1 MSHLSRRIFFQ
12 GAALAASAT
21 RVMGAN
27 DRVNIGIVG
36 IGGRGNAHLGYY
48 SKIEECRIAGLCD
61 VNQAARE
68 RAQTRLASL
77 GGAKAKEYADMRELF
92 ADKDID
98 AVSIATPNHWHS
110 LATIWACEAGK
121 DVYCEKPA
129 SYNPHESRRMV
140 EVARKTGRMVQIGSQ
155 GRSAPHKIKAMR
167 LLQEGAIGKLY
178 MAKGLCFKRRKSIG
192 MDTFNNLTPPTNPWE
207 CALSPDGRRLYVVY
221 AGTNDMN
228 VCQVLDDD
236 HAEIER
242 QGNLVRLGQNPRAV
256 RVSPDG
262 RLVYVSNTL
271 DFEVA
276 AVLGGEAGLKALCDR
291 AAAKG
296 IRLISWMAAH
306 YSPNTALQL
315 NKELGHG
322 NCGIFAAKESGRH
335 PDTGYP
341 ASCWTANLNAPIAQK
356 MKQQILG
363 ICQRTGL
370 AGFLWDSFS
379 NLGWWQ
385 VDYSDGTMRPQTDR
399 MVQLYADLLNAG
411 LYLMPEAIT
420 AISNH
425 SCCGLHGGNIY
436 RGELRDFMYRSAIGP
451 WYDDGTA
458 QDYDQLVV
466 KGEAPIDLMFRDI
479 ANEHLPSFSF
489 HAVPRDKWNPQ
500 AVAGLKELFAL
511 YKATRHLMQRRTVL
525 KDNAG
530 ILWENDGP
538 QWLLFSTKEQKWPGE
553 AVDAATGEPAAGG
566 RLKPNRAYR
575 VAPGSA

>member
-192 MDTFNNLTPPTNPWE
+192 KTPPEPVPAGIDWDKFLGPAPMRPFTQNRFRTTGTGSGTPATATSATRE
-207 CALSPDGRRLYVVY
+207 CTRWTSRCGGL
-221 AGTNDMN
+221 
-228 VCQVLDDD
+228 
-236 HAEIER
+236 
-242 QGNLVRLGQNPRAV
+242 
-256 RVSPDG
+256 
-262 RLVYVSNTL
+262 
-271 DFEVA
+271 A
-276 AVLGGEAGLKALCDR
+276 A
-291 AAAKG
+291 
-296 IRLISWMAAH
+296 
-306 YSPNTALQL
+306 
-315 NKELGHG
+315 
-322 NCGIFAAKESGRH
+322 
-335 PDTGYP
+335 
-341 ASCWTANLNAPIAQK
+341 
-356 MKQQILG
+356 
-363 ICQRTGL
+363 RTG
-370 AGFLWDSFS
+370 
-379 NLGWWQ
+379 
-385 VDYSDGTMRPQTDR
+385 
-399 MVQLYADLLNAG
+399 
-411 LYLMPEAIT
+411 
-420 AISNH
+420 
-425 SCCGLHGGNIY
+425 
-436 RGELRDFMYRSAIGP
+436 RSP
-451 WYDDGTA
+451 
-458 QDYDQLVV
+458 
-466 KGEAPIDLMFRDI
+466 
-479 ANEHLPSFSF
+479 
-489 HAVPRDKWNPQ
+489 
-500 AVAGLKELFAL
+500 
-511 YKATRHLMQRRTVL
+511 
-525 KDNAG
+525 
-530 ILWENDGP
+530 
-538 QWLLFSTKEQKWPGE
+538 
-553 AVDAATGEPAAGG
+553 
-566 RLKPNRAYR
+566 
-575 VAPGSA
+575 